1 MDADPKP
8 VADLGRSPAP
18 LTQLWEFGDAISV
31 MRTTTRWIVAGLLVG
46 SLSSATPALARL
58 SRPVALP
65 AALGEEEAAFA
76 INDSGESLVAYPS
89 VKDGKPVVIVARLTG
104 SGKLRD
110 RQIVALPAG
119 ALSAIYDSAEGKSV
133 SVALA
138 DDGEVVVADA
148 YKDAC
153 CESVGVATWRFG
165 GAPPVLTKLSPHRAT
180 ETVIEPPQAAIDD
193 HGHVFAAWTA
203 QNPGEQSEYVQ
214 VARSEHRGYAA
225 QTLFRTSDRMFDLGS
240 SFGLQQGGSGRP
252 VLNWVTELGANRPHA
267 FAVNTET
274 NGAWGP
280 VTRSLIPAFD
290 SLYQA
295 ASNGFAT
302 DTDGGQALLYERKGS
317 QLSMARRTI
326 GGAFGHRLHID
337 GKTEDAA
344 IAAGGHDT
352 VLVAWISHQENR
364 ITVAIGDLSG
374 HLGPAQ
380 DLSANIPQ
388 DLAAAVDDR
397 GRAILIWESQARRRD
412 RKGTLSDVWLD
423 AADANRRLGRPVLL
437 SNPRG
442 NCELGV
448 GEREIV
454 ASPNGHTLVFWKCG
468 PPVEGPQTSY
478 MARYTP

>member
-1 MDADPKP
+1 M
-8 VADLGRSPAP
+8 
-18 LTQLWEFGDAISV
+18 
-31 MRTTTRWIVAGLLVG
+31 TTRLIVAGLLVG
-46 SLSSATPALARL
+46 AMSCPTLALARL

-65 AALGEEEAAFA
+65 GVLREDEAAFA
-76 INDSGESLVAYPS
+76 INDSGEALAAYPS
-89 VKDGKPVVIVARLTG
+89 MKDGRPVVIVARLA
-104 SGKLRD
+104 SDGKLTD
-110 RQIVALPAG
+110 QQAVALPLG
-119 ALSAIYDSAEGKSV
+119 ALSAEGGEPGAKSL
-133 SVALA
+133 SLALSDDGQVAL
-138 DDGEVVVADA
+138 GDA
-148 YKDAC
+148 NYDAC
-153 CESVGVATWRFG
+153 CDSAGVATWRFG
-165 GAPPVLTKLSPHRAT
+165 SAPPVLAELSSQRAA
-180 ETVIEPPQAAIDD
+180 EEVIETPQVAIDD

-203 QNPGEQSEYVQ
+203 QHPGQSEYVQ
-214 VARSEHRGYAA
+214 VARSEHRGYAV
-225 QTLFRTSDRMFDLGS
+225 QTLFWTSDRMFDLGS
-240 SFGLQQGGSGRP
+240 SFGLQQGGSGQP
-252 VLNWVTELGANRPHA
+252 VLNWVTELGADRPHA

-280 VTRSLIPAFD
+280 VKRSLIPTFD

-295 ASNGFAT
+295 ASTGFAT

-326 GGAFGHRLHID
+326 GGAFGHRLRID

-344 IAAGGHDT
+344 IAAGGYDT

-364 ITVAIGDLSG
+364 VMVAIGDLTG
-374 HLGPAQ
+374 HLGPPQ

-388 DLAAAVDDR
+388 NLAAAVDDR
-397 GRAILIWESQARRRD
+397 GRAILIWESQARRRH

-437 SNPRG
+437 SHPRG

-468 PPVEGPQTSY
+468 PQIEGPQTSY

>member
-1 MDADPKP
+1 M
-8 VADLGRSPAP
+8 
-18 LTQLWEFGDAISV
+18 
-31 MRTTTRWIVAGLLVG
+31 
-46 SLSSATPALARL
+46 
-58 SRPVALP
+58 
-65 AALGEEEAAFA
+65 
-76 INDSGESLVAYPS
+76 
-89 VKDGKPVVIVARLTG
+89 KDGKPVVIVARLT
-104 SGKLRD
+104 SDGKLRH
-110 RQIVALPAG
+110 RQVVTLPAG
-119 ALSAIYDSAEGKSV
+119 ALSAIYDAAEGKAV

-138 DDGEVVVADA
+138 ADGQVVLADA
-148 YKDAC
+148 YEDAC
-153 CESVGVATWRFG
+153 CESVGVATWRLG
-165 GAPPVLTKLSPHRAT
+165 GAPPALTELSPQRAT
-180 ETVIEPPQAAIDD
+180 ETVIEPPQVAIDG

-203 QNPGEQSEYVQ
+203 QNSEQSEYVQ
-214 VARSEHRGYAA
+214 VARSERRGYAV

-240 SFGLQQGGSGRP
+240 SFGLQQGSSGQP
-252 VLNWVTELGANRPHA
+252 VLNWVTELGADRPHA

-280 VTRSLIPAFD
+280 VKRSLIPAFD

-295 ASNGFAT
+295 ASTGFAT

-317 QLSMARRTI
+317 QLSMVRRTI
-326 GGAFGHRLHID
+326 GGAFGHRLRID

-352 VLVAWISHQENR
+352 VLVAWISHQENQV
-364 ITVAIGDLSG
+364 TVAIGDLAV
-374 HLGPAQ
+374 HLGPPQ

-388 DLAAAVDDR
+388 NLAAAVDDR
-397 GRAILIWESQARRRD
+397 GRAILIWESQARRHH

-423 AADANRRLGRPVLL
+423 AAGANRRLGPPVLL

-442 NCELGV
+442 NCELGI
-448 GEREIV
+448 GQPEIV